1 ITMTSSQYRTLKLR
15 IYSLAL
21 KNNRSG
27 LPLWSGVNTLKRTL
41 WWHVTGL
48 ERVAQDLRSL
58 YRSRLTRAT
67 VYWCT
72 AVGYPWARRPLPQ
85 RPFLR
90 RVTDRRKLLCG
101 RTPERYQWI
110 AVPRRAKLLPFV
122 WQALVINWATT
133 SLMMPTG

>member
-1 ITMTSSQYRTLKLR
+1 MTNEHPSASSTKPKLNFRFLLSGAWIGGFVFCIIFAIATVFLGNWQMDRRMDKLDEITLSSITMTSSQYRTLKLR

-67 VYWCT
+67 VY
-72 AVGYPWARRPLPQ
+72 
-85 RPFLR
+85 
-90 RVTDRRKLLCG
+90 
-101 RTPERYQWI
+101 
-110 AVPRRAKLLPFV
+110 
-122 WQALVINWATT
+122 
-133 SLMMPTG
+133 